1 MTGSLVNAVPAA
13 PEIRAGQDDGMAT
26 DDEIERLR
34 DRFGGDW
41 DIRRSPE
48 GITATHRREQPD
60 RKRERS
66 GFLTRVSA
74 LDAKTL
80 RARLEVQQTLRAEIG
95 YPYVPSVFLT

>member
-1 MTGSLVNAVPAA
+1 
-13 PEIRAGQDDGMAT
+13 MAT

-34 DRFGGDW
+34 SRFGGDW

-60 RKRERS
+60 WKRERS
-66 GFLTRVSA
+66 GFLSRVSA
-74 LDAKTL
+74 LEATIL
-80 RARLEVQQTLRAEIG
+80 TARLEVQQALREEIG

>member
-1 MTGSLVNAVPAA
+1 
-13 PEIRAGQDDGMAT
+13 MAT

-34 DRFGGDW
+34 SRFGGDW

-60 RKRERS
+60 AKRERS

-74 LDAKTL
+74 LEGKTL
-80 RARLEVQQTLRAEIG
+80 EARLEVQEALRREIG
-95 YPYVPSVFLT
+95 YPYVPPPRWERGAT